1 MRFDYIC
8 KHAIYDTAYHRIVN
22 LFHVVTSITVMT
34 EILQISKLA
43 VPLLVLTITKV
54 ALAMVVRFPGTD
66 YLRTLGRQPR

>member
-1 MRFDYIC
+1 
-8 KHAIYDTAYHRIVN
+8 
-22 LFHVVTSITVMT
+22 MT